1 MGGVGFVVDAATFN
15 GLVYWNGSGPLFEQP
30 LLAKIIAILVATLVT
45 YFGNS
50 WLTYRDRKAPRTARQ
65 LLLYAVLNGV
75 AILIQLGCLGFS
87 RYVLQLA
94 DPVADNISGTL
105 VGQALATIFRYL
117 TYARWVFPAERD
129 SER

>member
-1 MGGVGFVVDAATFN
+1 M
-15 GLVYWNGSGPLFEQP
+15 
-30 LLAKIIAILVATLVT
+30 
-45 YFGNS
+45 
-50 WLTYRDRKAPRTARQ
+50 TYRDRKAPRTARQ